1 MKNSKAILQVPG
13 TMKIISAE
21 IPVP

>member
-21 IPVP
+21 I